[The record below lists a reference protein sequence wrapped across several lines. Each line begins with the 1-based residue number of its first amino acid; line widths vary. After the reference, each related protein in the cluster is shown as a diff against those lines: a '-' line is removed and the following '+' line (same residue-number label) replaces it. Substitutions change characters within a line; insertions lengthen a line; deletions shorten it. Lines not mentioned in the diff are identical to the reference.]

1 MFAHQ
6 LAAAL
11 GRAGCAV
18 VRLYLYP
25 HPGAAALPLDPG
37 DRVLGGKPGHPFERF
52 PGLHP
57 GLLGRLRRAI
67 AEHRPDV
74 VQAHGGR
81 TVKYGAAARRLD
93 RGAGWALVYRNI
105 GDPRRWA
112 AGPRGALYRRLVMP
126 RIDGVV
132 GVSEATLAAV
142 RDHYALDGLPME
154 HLPRGAD
161 PAALS
166 PGRPPAAVRAELG
179 TPEGAPV
186 LLYLGSLTPEKRLD
200 RMLAW
205 VAGARR
211 EHPGLRLWVVG
222 EGPLRGDLERLAAE
236 RGLGG
241 AVAFAGARER
251 VGDFLAAADLL
262 LLSSDTEGMPGA
274 VIEAAAAGVPAVA
287 TAVGGV
293 AECVEDGVTGLL
305 VDPATGPAGDPTGE
319 AAGAAAISALLADP
333 ARRRAMGEATRRRFA
348 ASWHIDAVAARYLA
362 FYERVI
368 AHRRSAR

>member
-6 LAAAL
+6 LGAAL

-37 DRVLGGKPGHPFERF
+37 DRVLGGRPRHPFERF

-132 GVSEATLAAV
+132 GVSETTLAAV
-142 RDHYALDGLPME
+142 RAHYALDGIPME

-166 PGRPPAAVRAELG
+166 PDRPAAAVRAELG

-205 VAGARR
+205 VAGASR

-236 RGLGG
+236 HGLGG

-262 LLSSDTEGMPGA
+262 VLSSDTEGMPGA

-293 AECVEDGVTGLL
+293 AECVEDGLTGLL

-333 ARRRAMGEATRRRFA
+333 ARRRAMGEAARRRFA

>member
-6 LAAAL
+6 LGAAL

-25 HPGAAALPLDPG
+25 HPGAAALPLDPD
-37 DRVLGGKPGHPFERF
+37 DRVLGGDPRHPFERI

-57 GLLGRLRRAI
+57 ALLGRLRRAI

-93 RGAGWALVYRNI
+93 RAAGWALVYRNI

-112 AGPRGALYRRLVMP
+112 AGARGVLYRRLVMP
-126 RIDGVV
+126 RIDGVA
-132 GVSEATLAAV
+132 GVSETTLAAV
-142 RDHYALDGLPME
+142 RAHYALGGIPME
-154 HLPRGAD
+154 HIPRGAD
-161 PAALS
+161 PAALA
-166 PGRPPAAVRAELG
+166 PARPPAAVRAELG

-186 LLYLGSLTPEKRLD
+186 LLYLGSLTAEKRLD

-241 AVAFAGARER
+241 AVAFAGVREL

-293 AECVEDGVTGLL
+293 AECVEDGVTGRL
-305 VDPATGPAGDPTGE
+305 VDPTADPTGE

-333 ARRRAMGEATRRRFA
+333 ERRRVMGEAARRRFA

-362 FYERVI
+362 FYDRVI
-368 AHRRSAR
+368 AHRRSGA